1 MKDDPVGG
9 RLAGLG
15 RKSEPMV
22 ELKRF
27 DPTEGVGRSFLSSF
41 AELKPDSVLIE
52 ASVDV
57 DEAW

>member
-1 MKDDPVGG
+1 MV
-9 RLAGLG
+9 GLG
-15 RKSEPMV
+15 RESEPV
-22 ELKRF
+22 VGLKHF
-27 DPTEGVGRSFLSSF
+27 DPTKGVGHSYLSRF